1 MENRKLG
8 MPLTALLL
16 TGCGV
21 VNPAPTDG
29 AQKRSLALLLSQEDD
44 FIRSGIGPGS
54 R

>member
-21 VNPAPTDG
+21 VNPASTDG
-29 AQKRSLALLLSQEDD
+29 RRNAPWHSCFRRGTIS
-44 FIRSGIGPGS
+44 
-54 R
+54 